1 MQILRSIGKKK
12 PLLNGLP
19 AERFV
24 QRTEVNYGTSSLF
37 RQ

>member
-1 MQILRSIGKKK
+1 MQRLHSTGKKK

-24 QRTEVNYGTSSLF
+24 KQLEQV
-37 RQ
+37 

>member
-1 MQILRSIGKKK
+1 MQRLHSTGKKK

-24 QRTEVNYGTSSLF
+24 NHLTGVKYDKVY
-37 RQ
+37 

>member
-1 MQILRSIGKKK
+1 MNPNLNSTGKKK

-24 QRTEVNYGTSSLF
+24 KQLEQF
-37 RQ
+37 

>member
-1 MQILRSIGKKK
+1 MQILHSTGKKK

-24 QRTEVNYGTSSLF
+24 KQLELF
-37 RQ
+37 